1 VRDGCAH
8 RILSVHLNPLP
19 SAAVTTSS
27 SPRALTL
34 AASIGWRHV
43 TGDPVRALL
52 LAWRVL
58 PAPLRGSL
66 KIAGPYGRA
75 AVLWGAGDRPAAL
88 AALAGSPR
96 RQAAFALAADQPA
109 AAAAALERIPRT
121 DQGRAVL
128 AARLAWREGRLTDA
142 IRALEGAPGRQAR
155 RLRATLAPQQAFLA
169 APPVAKTMIMGTSGR
184 YSSGS
189 THDHEPGR
197 ERGGAG
203 DLPAT
208 ERVTPGHARHGREPE
223 AGRERWPERER
234 WPRHGRE
241 PEAGRERWPE
251 RERWPGRDRVP
262 GRVLHLVSDALP
274 SVSAGYTIRTH
285 EIVLAQKAAGLD
297 PHVVTRAGFPV
308 TQGKLDGRRLVTV
321 DGVPYHRLLP
331 WLLPGHGDADPR
343 LAALGENLADRL
355 TQELKPAVLHAASNF
370 ANARLAL
377 ALGQRHGVPVVYE
390 VRGFWEDTW
399 LSRHPDGASLASS
412 ELYQRSRALETE
424 CMLAADLVVTLGEAM
439 REEIEARGVPAEKI
453 LLVPNAVSEDFLRP
467 LPAPGNL
474 RAELGIEPDEYV
486 IGEVTSLVKHEGI
499 GTLLKAT
506 AILRDRG
513 VPVRA
518 LIVGDGPERAALQR
532 QAAADGLAQAA
543 VFTGRVPATQVRQ
556 FHALLDIFV
565 VPRTP
570 DRVCQLVTPLKPIE
584 AMASG
589 LCVVTSEVKA
599 LTEIV
604 KHEVTGMQTVPQD
617 PVSLAD
623 CLELL
628 IYSPDI
634 RKKLGDNAR
643 EWVSRDRTW
652 TRNAARYSGA
662 YARLGAI

>member
-1 VRDGCAH
+1 M
-8 RILSVHLNPLP
+8 
-19 SAAVTTSS
+19 TTSI

-43 TGDPVRALL
+43 TADPVRALL

-75 AVLWGAGDRPAAL
+75 AILWGAGDQPAAL

-109 AAAAALERIPRT
+109 AAAAALERLPRT
-121 DQGRAVL
+121 DQARPVL

-142 IRALEGAPGRQAR
+142 LRALEHAPGRKAR
-155 RLRATLAPQQAFLA
+155 RLRATLAPQRDFLA
-169 APPVAKTMIMGTSGR
+169 APAAGSSMIVNSFGQIESRTV
-184 YSSGS
+184 
-189 THDHEPGR
+189 HDHEPGR
-197 ERGGAG
+197 VGAQGGAE
-203 DLPAT
+203 DV
-208 ERVTPGHARHGREPE
+208 RPGHARPGGNRVPGHARPGGNRVPGH
-223 AGRERWPERER
+223 ARPGGNRVL
-234 WPRHGRE
+234 
-241 PEAGRERWPE
+241 
-251 RERWPGRDRVP
+251 GRDRVP

-274 SVSAGYTIRTH
+274 TTSAGYTIRTH
-285 EIVLAQKAAGLD
+285 EIVLAQKAVGLE
-297 PHVVTRAGFPV
+297 PHVATRCGFPV
-308 TQGKLDGRRLVTV
+308 TQGRIDGRRLVTV

-331 WLLPGHGDADPR
+331 WLLPGHGDADPK
-343 LAALGENLADRL
+343 LAAEGERRAAAL
-355 TQELKPAVLHAASNF
+355 TQEIKPAVLHAASNF

-377 ALGQRHGVPVVYE
+377 ALGQRHGLPVVYE

-439 REEIEARGVPAEKI
+439 REEIEARGVPADKI
-453 LLVPNAVSEDFLRP
+453 LLVPNAVSEDFLKP
-467 LPAPGNL
+467 LPDPGTL
-474 RAELGIEPDEYV
+474 RAELGIQEDEHV

-499 GTLLKAT
+499 GTLLEAT

-513 VPVRA
+513 VPARA

-532 QAAADGLAQAA
+532 QAAAAGLAQAA
-543 VFTGRVPATQVRQ
+543 VFTGRVPAAQVRQ

-604 KHEVTGMQTVPQD
+604 KQEVTGMQTVPQD

-623 CLELL
+623 CLEHL

-634 RKKLGDNAR
+634 RRKLGDNAR